1 MRPTLADPAA
11 HVWAQLRPA
20 DREWLRQLARA
31 AGSSRLAL
39 VGGAVRDALL
49 GRTSF
54 DLDIVVEDLDTASG
68 VVERLA
74 QASGQPFVFHP
85 AFQNATLTLPG
96 GGSADL
102 VRARRENYPHPGRNP
117 VPLPGTL
124 EDDLRRRDFGLN
136 ALALALPP
144 VGEPELLDVVGG
156 LDDLARAELR
166 PLHPRSFYEDA
177 SRLVRGARL
186 AARLNLHTT
195 PQLLAQVP
203 DALALADATPR
214 LWAEIKLLL
223 AEPRPGAAAARLH
236 DWGAGRLL
244 PGLPLLRQLDALQD
258 AGQAIPPAVYA
269 AALLSAV
276 PDPDT
281 WAERLSLGRGPLGLL
296 ERVLSD
302 TFYPAG
308 HPERTLRDLLRPES
322 YPPLMGR
329 DVLALGGQPGPSVG
343 RALAHLANLRRT
355 GQVRSANEE
364 REALRAYLQEIQNQ
378 G

>member
-1 MRPTLADPAA
+1 MRPTAADPAA
-11 HVWAQLRPA
+11 HVWAQLRPV
-20 DREWLRQLARA
+20 DREWLRQLAQA

-49 GRTSF
+49 GRTPS
-54 DLDIVVEDLDTASG
+54 DLDIVVEDAAG
-68 VVERLA
+68 GAVERLA
-74 QASGQPFVFHP
+74 QASGGPFVFHP
-85 AFQNATLTLPG
+85 AFQNATLTVPN

-102 VRARRENYPHPGRNP
+102 VRARRETYPQPGRNP
-117 VPLPGTL
+117 VPSPGTL
-124 EDDLRRRDFGLN
+124 EDDLRRRDFAVN
-136 ALALALPP
+136 ALALVLHPDAA
-144 VGEPELLDVVGG
+144 PEVLDVVGG
-156 LDDLARAELR
+156 LSDLERAELR
-166 PLHPRSFYEDA
+166 PLHARSFHEDA

-186 AARLNLHTT
+186 AARLGLHAT
-195 PQLLAQVP
+195 PELLAQVP

-258 AGQAIPPAVYA
+258 GGEAVTPAVYS

-276 PDPDT
+276 PDPDA

-296 ERVLSD
+296 ERALSD
-302 TFYPAG
+302 TFYPAQT
-308 HPERTLRDLLRPES
+308 PERLLRSLLRPES
-322 YPPLMGR
+322 YPPLTGR
-329 DVLALGGQPGPSVG
+329 DVLALGGLPGPGVG
-343 RALAHLANLRRT
+343 QALAHLANLRRM
-355 GQVRSANEE
+355 GQVRSADEE
-364 REALRAYLQEIQNQ
+364 REALRAYLQETQNR